1 MRDALSNNP
10 GNFMGAVSHSSFP
23 IRFTGDAI
31 KYLSSD
37 MSIDLN
43 DWKWHEEYINGQ
55 RHCVITDK
63 LPMDPARC

>member
-10 GNFMGAVSHSSFP
+10 GNFIGAESHSSFP

-31 KYLSSD
+31 QYLSSD
-37 MSIDLN
+37 MSINLN

-63 LPMDPARC
+63 MPSDPARC

>member
-1 MRDALSNNP
+1 MRDALFNNSR
-10 GNFMGAVSHSSFP
+10 NFNGLEAPSSAS

-37 MSIDLN
+37 MSINLN

-55 RHCVITDK
+55 QHCVITDK
-63 LPMDPARC
+63 LSADSARC